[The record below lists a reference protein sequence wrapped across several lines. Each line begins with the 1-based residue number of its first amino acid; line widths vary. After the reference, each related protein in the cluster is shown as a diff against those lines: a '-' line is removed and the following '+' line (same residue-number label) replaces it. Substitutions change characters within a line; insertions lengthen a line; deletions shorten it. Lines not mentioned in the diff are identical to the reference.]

1 VRAVVVPV
9 TAVRTGPNGDYV
21 YVISEDRKVSTRP
34 VKRGEANVEVVAITS
49 GLRVGENV
57 VTEGGDRIK
66 DGAVVQLQGDRAAAG
81 PRGGASGPR
90 GARGE
95 RGERGEGGGERRRQ
109 RPPQ

>member
-1 VRAVVVPV
+1 
-9 TAVRTGPNGDYV
+9 
-21 YVISEDRKVSTRP
+21 
-34 VKRGEANVEVVAITS
+34 
-49 GLRVGENV
+49 

-66 DGAVVQLQGDRAAAG
+66 DGSAVQLQGDRPAAG
-81 PRGGASGPR
+81 PRGGASGPRGAASGPR